1 MALKL
6 VYLELNIICY
16 DEGMIAVT
24 EKVHRIL
31 APRLVVTIGT
41 VSPDGRKNIIPINNI
56 TSISTEPSMVLV
68 AVYAEWIT
76 AENLQT
82 ATGFTV
88 SVLHRQQLD
97 LIWKLGQK
105 YSGYNS
111 GKDKIEEFSDDL
123 DLEFSEHGPV
133 LKDALGWVE
142 YKIVDRPDP
151 RGGNHL
157 LVMGEYVKAAVN
169 PAFYDEHISP
179 KGNPKPFM
187 QWERNSF
194 AEASDIF
201 SIDYF
206 NDPGF

>member
-1 MALKL
+1 
-6 VYLELNIICY
+6 
-16 DEGMIAVT
+16 MIEVT
-24 EKVHRIL
+24 DKIHRIL

-56 TSISTEPSMVLV
+56 TSISTEPSMVII
-68 AVYAEWIT
+68 AVYKSWIT
-76 AENLQT
+76 AENLKT
-82 ATGFTV
+82 AKAFTV
-88 SVLHRQQLD
+88 SVPHREQLE

-111 GKDKIEEFSDDL
+111 GKDKIDEFKDNL

-133 LKDALGWVE
+133 VKDALGWVE
-142 YKIVDRPDP
+142 YKIVDLPKDV
-151 RGGNHL
+151 GGNHFM
-157 LVMGEYVKAAVN
+157 VIGEYAKAKVN
-169 PAFYDEHISP
+169 PTYYSEEISP
-179 KGNPKPFM
+179 IGNPKPFM
-187 QWERNSF
+187 QWERNNF